1 MNQIVLSA
9 DSSVYLLCISLIIYR
24 IYEYQIK
31 RKRCILINICLSFS
45 LFAFS
50 FFLNEETFL
59 ILWSV
64 IQIVQILLI
73 YLSFARLKF
82 FLVLFIYIWLYSFNF
97 ILVVGINSFV
107 PLSITALAI
116 IELIV
121 NVISGVCCIICC
133 YNEKIKHKIQ
143 QILSTL
149 PFKIKILTLFSFVTS
164 AGLMSVIISSSDMY
178 VISPWSVAVRIS
190 LVFFALFV
198 CTTFPIL
205 IITVLTNTYLKKQN
219 ENFERELEAQANHYV
234 AIAESNKELHRF
246 KHDFKNLR
254 IGITKALE
262 SGDSGMALS
271 MIENSQKDFIDATE
285 SIVKFNTGNG
295 IVDAI
300 LNEKQKAA
308 NSINTNLVFDGM
320 IPQNIFTPTDLCV
333 IFGNTLD
340 NAIEACEK
348 LPHSQEK
355 TISVSVR
362 CVGGIA
368 FISITNPVEKKV
380 VVNNN
385 TIQTTKKNRAEHG
398 FGLYS
403 LNKIAKKYNGEM
415 SIVSEDKKFT
425 IMLDMY
431 F

>member
-1 MNQIVLSA
+1 M
-9 DSSVYLLCISLIIYR
+9 
-24 IYEYQIK
+24 
-31 RKRCILINICLSFS
+31 
-45 LFAFS
+45 
-50 FFLNEETFL
+50 
-59 ILWSV
+59 
-64 IQIVQILLI
+64 
-73 YLSFARLKF
+73 
-82 FLVLFIYIWLYSFNF
+82 
-97 ILVVGINSFV
+97 
-107 PLSITALAI
+107 
-116 IELIV
+116 
-121 NVISGVCCIICC
+121 
-133 YNEKIKHKIQ
+133 
-143 QILSTL
+143 
-149 PFKIKILTLFSFVTS
+149 
-164 AGLMSVIISSSDMY
+164 
-178 VISPWSVAVRIS
+178 
-190 LVFFALFV
+190 
-198 CTTFPIL
+198 

-271 MIENSQKDFIDATE
+271 MIENGQKDFIDATE

-308 NSINTNLVFDGM
+308 NSTNTNIVFDGM

-403 LNKIAKKYNGEM
+403 LGKIAKKYSGEM
-415 SIVSEDKKFT
+415 NIVSEDKQIT
-425 IMLDMY
+425 VMLDMY

>member
-9 DSSVYLLCISLIIYR
+9 DSSLYLLCISLIIYK
-24 IYEYQIK
+24 IYECKIK
-31 RKRCILINICLSFS
+31 RKICIIINICISVS
-45 LFAFS
+45 LFTFTS
-50 FFLNEETFL
+50 FLNDKIF
-59 ILWSV
+59 
-64 IQIVQILLI
+64 IVVWLFSQLLQILFAYTSFYSIHFISIVGI
-73 YLSFARLKF
+73 YLL
-82 FLVLFIYIWLYSFNF
+82 LYNLNS
-97 ILVVGINSFV
+97 IIIVGINSFV
-107 PLSITALAI
+107 SLSITALAI

-121 NVISGVCCIICC
+121 NVISGICCIICC

-178 VISPWSVAVRIS
+178 VISPWSIAVRIS

-271 MIENSQKDFIDATE
+271 MIENGQKDFIDATE

-308 NSINTNLVFDGM
+308 NSTNTNIVFDGM

>member
-1 MNQIVLSA
+1 MLLTVISRVNEYKITRKAFIIIDIFVIIGLFVST
-9 DSSVYLLCISLIIYR
+9 SSTNDAI
-24 IYEYQIK
+24 
-31 RKRCILINICLSFS
+31 F
-45 LFAFS
+45 
-50 FFLNEETFL
+50 T
-59 ILWSV
+59 ILWLCV
-64 IQIVQILLI
+64 NIIQILLI
-73 YLSFARLKF
+73 YFATPKLQLFSLIAYFIFIYCSASIFMVFINGIALNAIGVISCAELIAHVIIAALIISFCHNNHLRLK
-82 FLVLFIYIWLYSFNF
+82 VQN
-97 ILVVGINSFV
+97 IL
-107 PLSITALAI
+107 L
-116 IELIV
+116 LIP
-121 NVISGVCCIICC
+121 
-133 YNEKIKHKIQ
+133 KRIKA
-143 QILSTL
+143 
-149 PFKIKILTLFSFVTS
+149 LTLFTMCTS
-164 AGLMSVIISSSDMY
+164 TFLSALLVSNPEMYSSLS
-178 VISPWSVAVRIS
+178 WSIVVRIS
-190 LVFFALFV
+190 LIFFSLFV

-219 ENFERELEAQANHYV
+219 ENFEHELEAQANHYV

-271 MIENSQKDFIDATE
+271 MIENGQKDFIDATE
-285 SIVKFNTGNG
+285 NIVKFNTGNG

-308 NSINTNLVFDGM
+308 NSINTNIVFDGM

-368 FISITNPVEKKV
+368 FISITNPVDKKV

-415 SIVSEDKKFT
+415 SIVSEDQKFT

>member
-1 MNQIVLSA
+1 MDHLFVSIETAL
-9 DSSVYLLCISLIIYR
+9 YLPMLLTIISRIGEYKVTRKILLIIDILVIISLFIAISSTDDT
-24 IYEYQIK
+24 IFTV
-31 RKRCILINICLSFS
+31 ICLFV
-45 LFAFS
+45 
-50 FFLNEETFL
+50 N
-59 ILWSV
+59 V
-64 IQIVQILLI
+64 IQILLLYFATPTLRLFSLITYFVFISCSTSIFMVFISGIALNAIGVISYAELIAHIITAALIISFCHNNHLRLKVQNILL
-73 YLSFARLKF
+73 
-82 FLVLFIYIWLYSFNF
+82 
-97 ILVVGINSFV
+97 
-107 PLSITALAI
+107 
-116 IELIV
+116 LIP
-121 NVISGVCCIICC
+121 
-133 YNEKIKHKIQ
+133 KRIKA
-143 QILSTL
+143 
-149 PFKIKILTLFSFVTS
+149 LTLFTMCTS
-164 AGLMSVIISSSDMY
+164 TFLSALLVSNTEMHSSPS
-178 VISPWSVAVRIS
+178 WSIVVRIS
-190 LVFFALFV
+190 LIFFSLFV

-271 MIENSQKDFIDATE
+271 MIENGQKDFIDATE

-308 NSINTNLVFDGM
+308 NSINTNIVFDGM

-368 FISITNPVEKKV
+368 FISINNPVEKKV

>member
-1 MNQIVLSA
+1 MLLTIISRIGEYKITNKTFIIIDIFIIIGLFIVALSTYNTIF
-9 DSSVYLLCISLIIYR
+9 SKLWLCV
-24 IYEYQIK
+24 
-31 RKRCILINICLSFS
+31 N
-45 LFAFS
+45 A
-50 FFLNEETFL
+50 
-59 ILWSV
+59 
-64 IQIVQILLI
+64 VQILLI
-73 YLSFARLKF
+73 YFAIPKLRFVSLITYYI
-82 FLVLFIYIWLYSFNF
+82 FIYCSAAIFMVFINSIALNARNVVAYAELIAHVIIATLIVSFCLNNNF
-97 ILVVGINSFV
+97 ILKVQNI
-107 PLSITALAI
+107 LL
-116 IELIV
+116 LIP
-121 NVISGVCCIICC
+121 
-133 YNEKIKHKIQ
+133 KR
-143 QILSTL
+143 
-149 PFKIKILTLFSFVTS
+149 IKILTLFTMCTS
-164 AGLMSVIISSSDMY
+164 TFLSALLISNPEMYSSVR
-178 VISPWSVAVRIS
+178 WSILVRIS
-190 LVFFALFV
+190 LIFFSLFV

-205 IITVLTNTYLKKQN
+205 IITALTNTYLKKQN

-271 MIENSQKDFIDATE
+271 MIENGQKDFIDATE
-285 SIVKFNTGNG
+285 NIVKFNTGNG

-308 NSINTNLVFDGM
+308 NSTNTNIVFDGM

-368 FISITNPVEKKV
+368 FISITNPVEKKI